1 MHFLSEVIMSD
12 INVSTDPDQ
21 YAEYVSKMLATY
33 RFSIHLPPDGNRTH
47 TLEIERDGK
56 RIAVLLKN
64 HKARCNVAVVEKFL
78 DFLDTPGAE
87 RFTAGWIVSSSGF
100 SKPAITHI
108 ESLQSKRL
116 NLWTDVGK
124 KLERTYPPMDN
135 APAEHPVNPGK
146 ARQKYFGIFTCKGGV
161 GKTTIAAHLAG
172 AFALMGYDVVL
183 LDLDPEKNLRKLFMQ
198 GADDDAPS
206 LYLPSIMKG
215 RPGSTITVLDHD
227 EWEPSQYRDMQIVI
241 CDCSP
246 VLEQN
251 PRSLVERFDYC
262 VVPTTLTPL
271 GIAKNADVITRTF
284 HHIRKLNSQA
294 GLFAL
299 INAYDPSEALAKK
312 NEKLLQHLAR
322 HLSSYIHTDPLS
334 RFIHPTDAAIRYS
347 TILQYWGFHL
357 IDGSKPQ
364 LAFSEQRG
372 KNHPRTDFLKLADY
386 LESHTEID
394 DMRKG

>member
-1 MHFLSEVIMSD
+1 MAQMTIPA
-12 INVSTDPDQ
+12 DPEQ
-21 YAEYVSKMLATY
+21 YAEIVAKMLARYGYTV
-33 RFSIHLPPDGNRTH
+33 SLPPEGSRSH
-47 TLEIERDGK
+47 TLEVEKEGR
-56 RIAVLLKN
+56 RFAVLLKN
-64 HKARCNVAVVEKFL
+64 HKAKCNLAQIEKFL
-78 DFLDTPGAE
+78 DFIDAPGSE
-87 RFTAGWIVSSSGF
+87 RFSGGWFISASGF

-108 ESLQSKRL
+108 ESVQSKKL
-116 NLWTDVGK
+116 SLWIHIDN
-124 KLERTYPPMDN
+124 KLQRRYPTLETAIADT
-135 APAEHPVNPGK
+135 APSKQPV
-146 ARQKYFGIFTCKGGV
+146 RQKYFGVFTCKGGV

-198 GADDDAPS
+198 GTDDEAPS
-206 LYLPSIMKG
+206 LYLPSLIKG
-215 RPGSTITVLDHD
+215 RPGSTITVLNHD
-227 EWEPSQYRDMQIVI
+227 EWEPSQYRDMQIII

-251 PRSLVERFDYC
+251 PASLVGRFDYC
-262 VVPTTLTPL
+262 IVPTTLTPL

-284 HHIRKLNSQA
+284 RHIRQMNRSA
-294 GLFAL
+294 ALFAL
-299 INAYDPSEALAKK
+299 INGYDPSEAVAKK

-322 HLSSYIHTDPLS
+322 HLSAYIQTDPLS
-334 RFIHPTDAAIRYS
+334 RFIHPDDAVIRFS

-386 LESHTEID
+386 LEDHTNIEEL
-394 DMRKG
+394 RKQEG

>member
-1 MHFLSEVIMSD
+1 MAD
-12 INVSTDPDQ
+12 IIIPTEPEQ
-21 YAEYVSKMLATY
+21 YAELVSKMLAGY
-33 RFSIHLPPDGNRTH
+33 GFSVHLPPEGSRSH
-47 TLEIERDGK
+47 SLEIVRDGK

-64 HKARCNVAVVEKFL
+64 HKAKCNVAQIEKFM
-78 DFLDTPGAE
+78 DFLDSPGAD
-87 RFTAGWIVSSSGF
+87 RFQAGWFISTSGF
-100 SKPAITHI
+100 SKPALTHV
-108 ESLQSKRL
+108 ETAQSKKL
-116 NLWTDVGK
+116 NLWTQAGK
-124 KLERTYPPMDN
+124 KINRTYPPMDT
-135 APAEHPVNPGK
+135 ALAEVPATPRET
-146 ARQKYFGIFTCKGGV
+146 RQKYFGVFTCKGGV

-198 GADDDAPS
+198 GPDDEAPS
-206 LYLPSIMKG
+206 LYVPSQVKG
-215 RPGSTITVLDHD
+215 RPGSTITVLNHD
-227 EWEPSQYRDMQIVI
+227 EWEPSQYRDMQIII

-251 PRSLVERFDYC
+251 PAALVERFDYC

-284 HHIRKLNSQA
+284 KHIRQMNA
-294 GLFAL
+294 HAALFAL
-299 INAYDPSEALAKK
+299 INGYDPSEAVAKK

-322 HLSSYIHTDPLS
+322 HLSAFIHTDPLC
-334 RFIHPTDAAIRYS
+334 RFIHPDDAVIRFS
-347 TILQYWGFHL
+347 TTLQYWGFHL

-386 LESHTEID
+386 LEDHTAIEEL
-394 DMRKG
+394 RKQEG